1 MMDLDGALTEEIAL
15 RSRLNALVH
24 ERAEAQREADRL
36 RTQAERPGADP
47 SLAETA
53 ARWSAVVERV
63 SAEIDGQRARLR
75 EQEALVARLRA
86 DAAGA

>member
-1 MMDLDGALTEEIAL
+1 MSELDGAMLEELSL

-24 ERAEAQREADRL
+24 ERAEALREAEKL
-36 RTQAERPGADP
+36 RGRSSRPDAEA

-53 ARWSAVVERV
+53 ERWDAVAERV
-63 SAEIDGQRARLR
+63 SGEIDEQRRRLR
-75 EQEALVARLRA
+75 EQEAVVARLRA